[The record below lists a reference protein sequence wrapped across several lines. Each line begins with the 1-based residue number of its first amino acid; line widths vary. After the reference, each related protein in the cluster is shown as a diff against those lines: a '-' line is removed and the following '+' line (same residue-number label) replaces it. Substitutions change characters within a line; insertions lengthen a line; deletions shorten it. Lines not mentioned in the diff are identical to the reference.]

1 MTPAADN
8 ASETVPVDVVIECD
22 LWTAHERIADTV
34 RGAITAAARMLPHA
48 HGSVVVALT
57 DDRAIRA
64 LNRAWRGKD
73 KATNVL
79 SFPVPAAANPPGLR
93 HLGDIAI
100 AYETTTREAAAEDKI
115 FAHHVAHL
123 AVHGFLH
130 LLGYDHE
137 TDAQAEDMERLER
150 AVLARLEIPDPY
162 ARPPAETLTSH
173 A

>member
-1 MTPAADN
+1 MTPAAKRP
-8 ASETVPVDVVIECD
+8 SGTISVDVVTESA
-22 LWTAHERIADTV
+22 LWQAHRQIADTV
-34 RGAITAAARMLPHA
+34 RGALAAAAQMTPGA
-48 HGSVVVALT
+48 HGGVAVALT
-57 DDRAIRA
+57 DDAAIRA

-79 SFPVPAAANPPGLR
+79 SFPAPAGANPPGVR

-100 AYETTTREAAAEDKI
+100 AYETTAHEAAEDDKI

-130 LLGYDHE
+130 LLGYDHA
-137 TDAQAEDMERLER
+137 TDKQAEDMERLER
-150 AVLARLEIPDPY
+150 AVLARLAIPDPY
-162 ARPPAETLTSH
+162 GRPQAETLTRH